1 MAKAKKTSTLNAV
14 ARKRLR
20 KFLHDQLDAMLN
32 GETVEND
39 GTKMSTL
46 DSMTMRALEGFG
58 FNVRVHSLP
67 PGQLEGV
74 GAVKEA
80 PGTVEQGPQIGLVR
94 E

>member
-1 MAKAKKTSTLNAV
+1 VSKAKKPNTLNAK

-20 KFLHDQLDAMLN
+20 QMLHDDLDRMLN

-39 GTKMSTL
+39 GTKMTTL

-58 FNVRVHSLP
+58 FNVRVHSLSP
-67 PGQLEGV
+67 EQIAAGV
-74 GAVKEA
+74 TEA
-80 PGTVEQGPQIGLVR
+80 PGTVEPGTPLGLVR

>member
-1 MAKAKKTSTLNAV
+1 MAKPKTVSDRNAK

-20 KFLHDQLDAMLN
+20 RHLHDQLDAMLN

-67 PGQLEGV
+67 PGQLEGD
-74 GAVKEA
+74 GALKEA